1 MGGPGSGNRWR
12 YGARSTTE
20 EMRSIDVRRWAREG
34 MLQPGYSAAWKLLGK
49 ALVTAEP
56 AQAAQAWRSG
66 IAAAEAKGDKQAARE
81 MQVFLRR
88 QPRKRQAEWMRQALS
103 RTAMAAVA
111 EEVLAEYFLEY
122 HSDLLAEWLDALGLE
137 HEKGVLATSSPE
149 CPKPADLA
157 TTVAAF
163 RQGKDPERRELLMR
177 AFAAQ
182 SSIEWPDLEALLAS

>member
-1 MGGPGSGNRWR
+1 
-12 YGARSTTE
+12 
-20 EMRSIDVRRWAREG
+20 MRSNEIFARMGPEAA
-34 MLQPGYSAAWKLLGK
+34 LAFLTEIHEQAPGVEQIALSAA
-49 ALVTAEP
+49 
-56 AQAAQAWRSG
+56 SG
-66 IAAAEAKGDKQAARE
+66 AFRLRP
-81 MQVFLRR
+81 VFLRR